1 MQDEALR
8 RRDLIIDAVG
18 SAAERFLKAADWRD
32 AIDHVLREFGRATGV
47 SRVHLYQTGSS
58 ESGELTCSLRN
69 EFAAPGIEP
78 QISNPLEQGFP
89 IVSGGYGRWAEVLG
103 AGELIHGLRDEMPE
117 SERRFLD
124 EEGIRSLLVVPI
136 FVEDQWWGWIGFD
149 ECETDREW
157 TAAETDSL
165 RAATG
170 IIGAAIQRER
180 MEKRHHEAEAK
191 YQALVEQIP
200 AIVYISTADDENRTL
215 YISPQVKEVLGYP
228 PIEWLKKPDLWDGMV
243 HPDERD
249 LLLEEVARTNRTGE
263 PFRAEYRMITRW
275 GKEIWIHEDA
285 HLVRDEQGEGRYW
298 QGVMIDMTPQKQ
310 VAEKL
315 HEAETKY
322 QALIEQVP
330 VIIYTESLG
339 EDIAVSYMSPR
350 VQDVLGF
357 AAAEF
362 MGKADL
368 WMEQIHPEDKER
380 VVAESARA
388 NRESDT
394 YLAEYR
400 IFTKDGRELWFYDEA
415 ALIQDEDGEPVCWQG
430 FMMDITGRKETEAA
444 LRDAEERFRN
454 LVEQTPAV
462 TYIEAVSSEGI
473 GQTVYISPQV
483 EMILGY
489 PAEDWMANP
498 IKWRDLVHPDDVDA
512 MVASYDAG
520 TETGVPVSMEY
531 RMRARD
537 GRWVW
542 FRDESAL
549 VYDLEGQPQFW
560 QGVMHD
566 ITSQKETEARRTE
579 AEERYRTLVEQIP
592 AVAYI
597 DALEG
602 TGVTIYISPQAE
614 DLLGYSAQEWVD
626 DPDLWERLIHPD
638 DRERVLAVDAG
649 LRDDQPFDVEYR
661 MIHKDGHE
669 LWVHDQARRVHGED
683 GEPRYWQGVMVD
695 ITQRRRAEDLE
706 GELRVERETAQRL
719 RDLDDM
725 KNTFLTA
732 VSHDLRTPLAAILG
746 LSITLE
752 RDDLGL
758 VLPDGRDLTR
768 RISDNARKL
777 DRLVTDLLDLDRLTR
792 GILELKLHPTDVG
805 ALVRKVVDE
814 ADFLGDHPVIAEA
827 ESVVLSVDGAKV
839 ERIVENLL
847 ANTARHTPAG
857 TQVWVKVVPQEGGAL
872 ISVEDAGPGVLDE
885 LRDSVFEPFRQGE
898 GDNEPSPSPGV
909 GIGLSL
915 VARFAELHGGRAWVD
930 ERDGGGASFRVFLPQ
945 PDTATTF
952 R

>member
-18 SAAERFLKAADWRD
+18 SAAERFLKASDWRD
-32 AIDHVLREFGRATGV
+32 AIDHVLREIGEATGA
-47 SRVHLYQTGSS
+47 SRVHLYETGSS
-58 ESGELTCSLRN
+58 DTGELTCSLRD

-89 IVSGGYGRWAEVLG
+89 LISGGYGRWVDVLG
-103 AGELIHGLRDEMPE
+103 SGDLIQGVRDEMPE
-117 SERRFLD
+117 SERRFLE
-124 EEGIRSLLVVPI
+124 EEGIRSVLVVPI
-136 FVEDQWWGWIGFD
+136 FVEDHWWGWIGFD

-157 TAAETDSL
+157 TAAETDAL
-165 RAATG
+165 RAAAG

-180 MEKRHHEAEAK
+180 MEQRHHEAEAK

-215 YISPQVKEVLGYP
+215 YISPQVKDVLGYP
-228 PIEWLKKPDLWDGMV
+228 PVDWLRKPDLWDGLV

-249 LLLEEVARTNRTGE
+249 RILEEVVRTNRSGE
-263 PFRAEYRMITRW
+263 PFRAEYRMVTRW
-275 GKEIWIHEDA
+275 GKQIWIHEEA
-285 HLVRDEQGEGRYW
+285 HLVLDHRGEGRYW
-298 QGVMIDMTPQKQ
+298 QGVMIDVTPQKQ
-310 VAEKL
+310 VAEQL

-330 VIIYTESLG
+330 VIIYTEDLG
-339 EDIAVSYMSPR
+339 EDVAVSYMSPR
-350 VQDVLGF
+350 VRDVLGF
-357 AAAEF
+357 SAEEF
-362 MGKADL
+362 MGASDL
-368 WMEQIHPEDKER
+368 WMEQVHPEDKER
-380 VVAESARA
+380 VAAEAARA
-388 NRESDT
+388 QRESDT
-394 YLAEYR
+394 YLVEYR
-400 IFTKDGRELWFYDEA
+400 IFTKDGRERWFYDEA
-415 ALIQDEDGEPVCWQG
+415 ALILGEEGEPVCWQG
-430 FMMDITGRKETEAA
+430 FMMDITNRKETEAA

-454 LVEQTPAV
+454 LVEQTPAI
-462 TYIEAVSSEGI
+462 TYIEAVSDDVGE
-473 GQTVYISPQV
+473 TLYISPQV
-483 EMILGY
+483 ETILGY
-489 PAEDWMANP
+489 PSEDWIEDP
-498 IKWRDLVHPDDVDA
+498 VKWRDLVHPDDLEA
-512 MVASYDAG
+512 MVGSYRVGADSGA
-520 TETGVPVSMEY
+520 PVNMQY
-531 RMRARD
+531 RMRAQD

-549 VYDLEGQPQFW
+549 VYDLDGQPQFW

-566 ITSQKETEARRTE
+566 ITSQKETEDRMIE
-579 AEERYRTLVEQIP
+579 AEERYRTLIEQIP
-592 AVAYI
+592 AAAYI
-597 DALEG
+597 DALHG
-602 TGVTIYISPQAE
+602 SGVTIYISPQAE
-614 DLLGYSAQEWVD
+614 DLLGYTAQEWVD

-638 DRERVLAVDAG
+638 DRDRVLEEDERV
-649 LRDDQPFDVEYR
+649 RDDQPFDMEYR
-661 MIHKDGHE
+661 MIHRDGHE
-669 LWVHDQARRVHGED
+669 VWIHDQARLVFAED
-683 GEPRYWQGVMVD
+683 GQPRYWQGVMVD

-758 VLPDGRDLTR
+758 VQPDGRDLTR

-792 GILELKLHPTDVG
+792 GILEPKRHPTDVG

-814 ADFLGDHPVIAEA
+814 ADFLGEHPVSVEA

-847 ANTARHTPAG
+847 ANTARHTPSG
-857 TQVWVKVVPQEGGAL
+857 TQVWVRVGPKDGGVL
-872 ISVEDAGPGVLDE
+872 ITIEDAGPGVLDE

-898 GDNEPSPSPGV
+898 GDDSPSPSPGV

-930 ERDGGGASFRVFLPQ
+930 EREGGGASFQVFLPQ
-945 PDTATTF
+945 SNAPTTF

>member
-18 SAAERFLKAADWRD
+18 SAAERFLKAPDWHEV
-32 AIDHVLREFGRATGV
+32 IDQVLREVGEATGA
-47 SRVHLYQTGSS
+47 SRLHLYMTGYLDD
-58 ESGELTCSLRN
+58 GEITSSLRY
-69 EFAAPGIEP
+69 EFSAPGIEP
-78 QISNPLEQGFP
+78 QITNPIEQDFP
-89 IVSGGYGRWAEVLG
+89 MISGGYTRWVDVLG
-103 AGELIHGLRDEMPE
+103 SGDLIQGLREEMPE
-117 SERRFLD
+117 SERRVLE
-124 EEGIRSLLVVPI
+124 EEGIRSVLVVPI
-136 FVEDQWWGWIGFD
+136 FVEDHWWGWIGFD

-157 TAAETDSL
+157 TAAETDAL
-165 RAATG
+165 RAAAG

-180 MEKRHHEAEAK
+180 MEQRHHEAEAK

-200 AIVYISTADDENRTL
+200 AIVYISAADAENRTL
-215 YISPQVKEVLGYP
+215 YISPQVKDVLGHGP
-228 PIEWLKKPDLWDGMV
+228 VDWLKRPDLWDEMI
-243 HPDERD
+243 HPDERER
-249 LLLEEVARTNRTGE
+249 LLAEVARTKRTGE
-263 PFRAEYRMITRW
+263 PFRAEYRMVTRW
-275 GKEIWIHEDA
+275 GKEIWIHEEA
-285 HLVRDEQGEGRYW
+285 HLVLDEQRTPKYW
-298 QGVMIDMTPQKQ
+298 QGVMIDVTPQKQ

-330 VIIYTESLG
+330 VIIYTEDLG
-339 EDIAVSYMSPR
+339 DAVAVSYMSPR
-350 VQDVLGF
+350 VKDVLGF
-357 AAAEF
+357 AAEEF
-362 MGKADL
+362 MGGSDK
-368 WMEQIHPEDKER
+368 WMELIHPEDKER
-380 VVAESARA
+380 VAAEAERA
-388 NRESDT
+388 QRESDT
-394 YLAEYR
+394 YLIEYR
-400 IFTKDGRELWFYDEA
+400 IFTRDGRERWFYDEA
-415 ALIQDEDGEPVCWQG
+415 ALTRGEDGEPVCWQG
-430 FMMDITGRKETEAA
+430 FMMDITSRKETEAA

-462 TYIEAVSSEGI
+462 TYIEAVSDDVGE
-473 GQTVYISPQV
+473 TVYISPQV
-483 EMILGY
+483 ETILGY
-489 PAEDWMANP
+489 PAEEWTANP
-498 IKWRDLVHPDDVDA
+498 VKRRELVHPDDIDH
-512 MVASYDAG
+512 MVESYRTGAEAG
-520 TETGVPVSMEY
+520 SPVQMEY
-531 RMRARD
+531 RMKATD

-549 VYDLEGQPQFW
+549 VYDLDGRPQFW

-566 ITSQKETEARRTE
+566 ITTQKETEDRMVE
-579 AEERYRTLVEQIP
+579 AEERYRTLIEQIP

-597 DALEG
+597 DALHG

-614 DLLGYSAQEWVD
+614 DLLGYGAQEWVD

-638 DRERVLAVDAG
+638 DLERVLAEDERIG
-649 LRDDQPFDVEYR
+649 IDQPFDMEYR
-661 MIHKDGHE
+661 MIHKDGYE
-669 LWVHDQARRVHGED
+669 VWIHDQARLVRAED
-683 GEPRYWQGVMVD
+683 SQPRYWQGVMVD
-695 ITQRRRAEDLE
+695 ITQRRRADVLE
-706 GELRVERETAQRL
+706 GELRLERETAQRL

-758 VLPDGRDLTR
+758 VQPDGRDLTR

-792 GILELKLHPTDVG
+792 GILEPKRHPTDVG
-805 ALVRKVVDE
+805 ALVRKVVDD
-814 ADFLGDHPVIAEA
+814 ADFLGDHPAIVEA
-827 ESVVLSVDGAKV
+827 ESVGLSVDGAKV

-857 TQVWVKVVPQEGGAL
+857 TQVWVRVGPQEGGVL
-872 ISVEDAGPGVLDE
+872 ITIEDAGPGVLDE

-898 GDNEPSPSPGV
+898 GDESPSPSPGV

-930 ERDGGGASFRVFLPQ
+930 EREGGGASFRVFLPQ
-945 PDTATTF
+945 SDAPTTF